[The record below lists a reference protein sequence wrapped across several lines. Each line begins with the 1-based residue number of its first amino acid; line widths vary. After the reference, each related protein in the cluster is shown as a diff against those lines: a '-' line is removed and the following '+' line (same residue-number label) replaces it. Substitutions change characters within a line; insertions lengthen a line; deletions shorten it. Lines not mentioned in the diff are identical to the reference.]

1 MEQLKVRLGRLD
13 LEVLDSIVTATV
25 VDPDAVRR
33 FADDISP
40 PAEPVNDYIT
50 EVDTRRDLFEKYR
63 AICHSQEDQPNA
75 VVFALFMVA
84 PVTEIRTYLDG
95 YKPEGC
101 EKQQGFRTG
110 WTLMNSVKAIRTY
123 LGNPTSVATLD
134 EPETPVP
141 PVSATRYG
149 FEKSVNKRDGGVC
162 VFSGMP
168 DPQAAH
174 IVPFALSSNQAF
186 FSLDNM
192 LTTFWGPNQART
204 WRRTYECIEMAQ
216 SPMNGISMNH
226 QIHFWFNT
234 ARVALKPLRLDEEG
248 ITVQWHWLK
257 KSVLRPLT
265 RTTPDIDIL
274 HQAGVMDQSWGDDP
288 DTFAHRKSGVRIQT
302 GQTFL
307 FPRSSA
313 MPSWDQLEL
322 QWDLH
327 RVAALCGAADVP
339 DDYYDYEDPYDRE
352 YCEVVAARQ
361 RAVWAKYESRKKGKE
376 VAGAEA
382 EPINTPSTSDADSDD
397 TAFEMVL

>member
-84 PVTEIRTYLDG
+84 PVTEIRTFLDD
-95 YKPEGC
+95 
-101 EKQQGFRTG
+101 
-110 WTLMNSVKAIRTY
+110 

-141 PVSATRYG
+141 PVSETRYG

-216 SPMNGISMNH
+216 SPVNGISMNH

-257 KSVLRPLT
+257 KS
-265 RTTPDIDIL
+265 
-274 HQAGVMDQSWGDDP
+274 GDDP
-288 DTFAHRKSGVRIQT
+288 DTFAPRKSGVRIQT

-339 DDYYDYEDPYDRE
+339 EDYYDYEDPYDRE
-352 YCEVVAARQ
+352 YCEVVAARE

-376 VAGAEA
+376 FGGRGILATGFSSIREKWGGGCV
-382 EPINTPSTSDADSDD
+382 
-397 TAFEMVL
+397 VR